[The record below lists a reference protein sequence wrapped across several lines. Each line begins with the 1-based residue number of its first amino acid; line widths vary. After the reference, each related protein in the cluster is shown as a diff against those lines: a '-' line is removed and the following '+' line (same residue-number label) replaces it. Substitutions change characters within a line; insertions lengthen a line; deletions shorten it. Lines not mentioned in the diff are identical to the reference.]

1 MNDKQEI
8 NKQQTKFLTNNK
20 HLLTKVETNKKESE
34 SKQTTK
40 KSKIETDEQTT
51 QKQQMSNKP
60 SIVKVFRNKQTAKR

>member
-20 HLLTKVETNKKESE
+20 HLLTKVETNKNQNPNKL
-34 SKQTTK
+34 QTN
-40 KSKIETDEQTT
+40 SKIETDEQTT

>member
-40 KSKIETDEQTT
+40 KFKNRNRRANNSKTTNEQ
-51 QKQQMSNKP
+51 
-60 SIVKVFRNKQTAKR
+60 

>member
-8 NKQQTKFLTNNK
+8 NKQQTEFLTNNK

-60 SIVKVFRNKQTAKR
+60 SIVSFQK

>member
-40 KSKIETDEQTT
+40 KFKNRNRRANNSKTT
-51 QKQQMSNKP
+51 NDQ
-60 SIVKVFRNKQTAKR
+60 

>member
-20 HLLTKVETNKKESE
+20 HLLTKVETNKNQNPNKL
-34 SKQTTK
+34 QK